1 MVESE
6 RRPWSRCSLRPSSGR
21 MGRIRML
28 RVWVQLVTIT
38 VFFLSQSKPSR
49 VGRIYSMQGQRQVT
63 VSDVGCP
70 TLRQLAG
77 AVQTIGG
84 PDALHTADVARPR
97 PG

>member
-1 MVESE
+1 MRGNIT
-6 RRPWSRCSLRPSSGR
+6 RRLFG
-21 MGRIRML
+21 
-28 RVWVQLVTIT
+28 VQFVTIT